1 MEPTQVLPL
10 LALSESDLLSA
21 AAEIQCLDLAS
32 SECQHHTLFR
42 NVPLP
47 NLRSVSID
55 SSEDNSS
62 GRLLEPYL
70 QPGLRVFEFFGGV
83 LDDQFLSDLAVSFR
97 DKYAV
102 HGRGADRWGGGDRKN
117 VRYWKKS

>member
-1 MEPTQVLPL
+1 MEPTEVLPL
-10 LALSESDLLSA
+10 LTLSETDLVTT

-32 SECQHHTLFR
+32 LECKHHTLFR

-47 NLRSVSID
+47 NLRSVTID

-83 LDDQFLSDLAVSFR
+83 LDDEFLSDLAVSFR
-97 DKYAV
+97 DTQWMGEELTNEGIGKMSV
-102 HGRGADRWGGGDRKN
+102 VRGSPHR
-117 VRYWKKS
+117 

>member
-1 MEPTQVLPL
+1 MEPTEVLPL
-10 LALSESDLLSA
+10 LTLSETDLVTA
-21 AAEIQCLDLAS
+21 AAEIQYLDLAS
-32 SECQHHTLFR
+32 PECKHHTLFR

-47 NLRSVSID
+47 NLRSVTID

-83 LDDQFLSDLAVSFR
+83 LDDEFLSDLAVSFR
-97 DKYAV
+97 DTQWMGEELTNGGIGKMSV
-102 HGRGADRWGGGDRKN
+102 VRGSPNR
-117 VRYWKKS
+117 